1 MSKGRW
7 KRQTKTGLK
16 AKLQQARARV
26 RQLEAVLASVY
37 ETTREA
43 MNGANVIH
51 VVRVPKPRLTL
62 PPELNVPA
70 TPVPETPP
78 VELSDGD
85 NLGEGRWV

>member
-7 KRQTKTGLK
+7 KRQTKTGLRV
-16 AKLQQARARV
+16 KLRQAQERV

-37 ETTREA
+37 ETTREV
-43 MNGANVIH
+43 MNGADAIPVMPA
-51 VVRVPKPRLTL
+51 PKSRHTL
-62 PPELNVPA
+62 APELNVPA